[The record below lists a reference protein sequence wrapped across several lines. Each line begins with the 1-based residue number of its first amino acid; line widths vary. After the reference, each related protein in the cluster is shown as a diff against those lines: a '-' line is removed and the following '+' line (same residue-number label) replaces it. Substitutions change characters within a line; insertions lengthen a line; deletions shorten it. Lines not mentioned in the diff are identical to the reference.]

1 MKILVINWQD
11 IKHPL
16 AGGAEV
22 HLHEIFERIAKK
34 GHQVTLFSCG
44 FNGAPKEEIINGI
57 RVIRAGERS
66 YFNFILPFYY
76 LFKLRR
82 ENFDVVVLDINKIPF
97 FSPFFIRKPRA
108 IIVHHFFRRAIFL
121 EASPP
126 IAYYVYLTEKL
137 FFKMYRKFPV
147 LYYSPSTRDEMIAEG
162 FPPENFYYVPIAV
175 DLEHYRVLGIPKSE
189 KPLVVYLGR
198 IKRYKSVD
206 HLIKA
211 FPKILE
217 KVPEAHMAIVGDG
230 DDRPRLE
237 QLVQKLNLQDRV
249 EFTGFVSEDE
259 KVRWLNR
266 AWVVVNP
273 SSKEGWGLTMTE
285 ANACG
290 TPVVAA
296 NSPGLRDAVK
306 HGETGLLYP
315 YGDIDAL
322 ANSVVKILTDTDLRE
337 KLRQGGLDYAHKYT
351 WDYAA
356 DKTLEVLQNLVKAK
370 GDKK

>member
-16 AGGAEV
+16 GGGAEV
-22 HLHEIFERIAKK
+22 HLHEIFERIAAR
-34 GHQVTLFSCG
+34 GHQVTLLSCG
-44 FNGAPKEEIINGI
+44 FEGAPKEENINGI
-57 RVIRAGERS
+57 RVIRVGSRG
-66 YFNFILPFYY
+66 YFNFVVPFYY
-76 LFKLRR
+76 FFKLSR
-82 ENFDVVVLDINKIPF
+82 ENFDAVVLDINKIPF
-97 FSPFFIRKPRA
+97 FSPLLIKKPRA
-108 IIVHHFFRRAIFL
+108 IIVHHFFGKAIFL
-121 EASPP
+121 EASLPV
-126 IAYYVYLTEKL
+126 AYYVYLTEKL
-137 FFKMYRKFPV
+137 FLKLYRKFPV
-147 LYYSPSTRDEMIAEG
+147 LYYSPSTRDEMIKEG
-162 FPPENFYYVPIAV
+162 WSPENFYYVPIAV
-175 DLEHYRVLGIPKSE
+175 DLNLYRVLGIPKDE

-198 IKRYKSVD
+198 IKKYKSVD
-206 HLIKA
+206 HLLRA
-211 FPKILE
+211 FVKVLE
-217 KVPEAHMAIVGDG
+217 QVPEARLAVVGDG

-237 QLVQKLNLQDRV
+237 QIAKELGIADRV
-249 EFTGFVSEDE
+249 EFTGFVSEEE

-315 YGDIDAL
+315 YGDVDAL
-322 ANSVVKILTDTDLRE
+322 ADAVTRILTDE
-337 KLRQGGLDYAHKYT
+337 KLRSKLREGGLKNANKYT

-356 DKTLEVLQNLVKAK
+356 EKTLEVLQKIVKEQRE
-370 GDKK
+370 KK